1 MTLPIEQALDAL
13 LWLTAISV
21 LIQCAEALRL
31 QAGGPLRAP
40 WPWSIQ
46 RDDLEGSSRSVRM
59 VFDWLYRPAV
69 HRTHLMLH
77 ALAAASLPVWGPSIL
92 TAFFLL
98 ASQVLISIRFRGAFN
113 GGSDFMTLVVLMG
126 IAVGTVATPWVGT
139 SLAWQ
144 AGLWIISIQA
154 LSSYFLSGT
163 VKLRYAG
170 WRDGRALPTLLD
182 GGIYGPLAAH
192 SMLRRR
198 PVAIACSW
206 AFIVW
211 EAAFPLAMIDPRIT
225 TLWCAIGAVFHFL
238 VWWFFGLN
246 RFFWAWLATFPA
258 LIGCASMIRG

>member
-1 MTLPIEQALDAL
+1 MTLPLGQALDAL

-31 QAGGPLRAP
+31 QAGGPSLAP

-46 RDDLEGSSRSVRM
+46 RDDLAGSARTIRLL
-59 VFDWLYRPAV
+59 FDWLYRPAV
-69 HRTHLMLH
+69 HRTQLVLH
-77 ALAAASLPVWGPSIL
+77 ALAAVSLPVWGP
-92 TAFFLL
+92 TVA
-98 ASQVLISIRFRGAFN
+98 A
-113 GGSDFMTLVVLMG
+113 SDFMTLVVLMG
-126 IAVGTVATPWVGT
+126 IAVGALATPWVGA

-144 AGLWIISIQA
+144 AGLWVISIQA

-170 WRDGRALPTLLD
+170 WRNGRALRTLLD
-182 GGIYGPLAAH
+182 GGIYGPLPAD
-192 SMLRRR
+192 SMLRSR
-198 PVAIACSW
+198 PVAVASSW

-258 LIGCASMIRG
+258 LIGCATMIRG

>member
-1 MTLPIEQALDAL
+1 MMLTLEEALNAL

-31 QAGGPLRAP
+31 QAGGPLLAP

-46 RDDLEGSSRSVRM
+46 RDDLAGSSRTVRM
-59 VFDWLYRPAV
+59 VFDWLYRPAG

-77 ALAAASLPVWGPSIL
+77 ALAAASLPVWGPTIP
-92 TAFFLL
+92 TALFLL

-126 IAVGTVATPWVGT
+126 IAVGTVAKPWVGE

-144 AGLWIISIQA
+144 AGLWVISIQA

-163 VKLRYAG
+163 VKLRYVG

-192 SMLRRR
+192 SVLRRR

-225 TLWCAIGAVFHFL
+225 TLWCSIGAVFHFL

-258 LIGCASMIRG
+258 LIGCATMLRG